1 MSTHVGESQDPYAEE
16 IPQDERRFTR
26 LGWLVVGIGLF
37 GFFIWAAF
45 APLDKGVA
53 SPGSVIV
60 SGNRKTVQA
69 PAGGIIKSI
78 LVKEGDRVKAGEMLV
93 QLSQVQAQAQVDS
106 FRVQYYTTLATEGR
120 LLAERDGASQIT
132 FSPELLKAKEQPRV
146 GEIIALQTQL
156 FSSRRLGLNSEID
169 GYKQSMDGVRF
180 QLKGLQ
186 DSQANKSIQLS
197 TLREQMNGM
206 KQLATDGYI
215 PRNRYLEVQRQFAE
229 VNGSIDETQGR
240 IGQLQKQLLESRQR
254 IDQRFA
260 DYQREVRTQL
270 AQTQMD
276 ANEFRN
282 KLEMANFDLGNTAI
296 VSPVDGTV
304 VGLNVFTLGG
314 VVGAGDHLMDIVPSQ
329 ATLVVDSR
337 LKVDLVDKVYD
348 GLPVDLMF
356 TAFNQNRTPKI
367 PGTVTLIS
375 ADRLV
380 DKTNGEPYY
389 QMQVTVT
396 PEGMKMLNGDDIKA
410 GMPVEVFVKTGSRSL
425 LSYLFKP
432 ILDRAHTSLTEE

>member
-1 MSTHVGESQDPYAEE
+1 MSTHIGEPQDSYSEE

-26 LGWLVVGIGLF
+26 MGWLVVGLGLF
-37 GFFIWAAF
+37 GFFAWAAF

-69 PAGGIIKSI
+69 PASGIIKSI
-78 LVKEGDRVKAGEMLV
+78 TVKEGDRVKAGEVLV
-93 QLSQVQAQAQVDS
+93 QLSQVQAQVDS
-106 FRVQYYTTLATEGR
+106 LRDQYYTTLATEGR
-120 LLAERDGASQIT
+120 LLAERDGLSKVT
-132 FSPELLKAKEQPRV
+132 FSPVFEQLQAQPRV
-146 GEIIALQTQL
+146 AEIIALQTQL
-156 FSSRRLGLNSEID
+156 FSSRLQGLQSEVD
-169 GYKQSMDGVRF
+169 GYKQSMDGMRF

-186 DSQANKSIQLS
+186 DSRVNKQIQLS
-197 TLREQMNGM
+197 SLREQMNSM
-206 KQLATDGYI
+206 KQLAADGYL

-229 VNGSIDETQGR
+229 VNSSIDETVGR
-240 IGQLQKQLLESRQR
+240 IGQVQKQLQESQQR

-276 ANEFRN
+276 ASEFRN

-296 VSPVDGTV
+296 TSPVDGTV
-304 VGLNVFTLGG
+304 VGLNIFTQGG
-314 VVGAGDHLMDIVPSQ
+314 VVGAGDHLMDVVPSQ

-337 LKVDLVDKVYD
+337 LKVELIDKVYN

-356 TAFNQNRTPKI
+356 TAFNQNKTPKI
-367 PGTVTLIS
+367 PGTVTLVS

-380 DKTNGEPYY
+380 DKANGEPYY
-389 QMQVTVT
+389 QMQVTVS
-396 PEGMKMLNGDDIKA
+396 PEGMKMLGGEDVKP